1 MSKLFDKIL
10 NEASLGQRAD
20 DVRNKYDRYNHADF
34 EEGGFRSDYYSGV
47 PTRVFNTSILE
58 KNKKEFIEAL
68 QAWMDKFYPGENFKI
83 KTRAK
88 GIEIETPD
96 DEIFFSKLDK
106 DYLAQ
111 LRAEKKRLYNE
122 YEVSATSLATDLEK
136 YAKSLIGK
144 KIYVDFK
151 QSHED
156 VQGNRVL
163 PFGWEPY
170 WTKNNE
176 KTSEGRFSG
185 MHQHTRHNGMEKD
198 ENSHYDGKG
207 YSIDDIKDWKWEI
220 VDVKPVGHPGEQE
233 NPWEMFGYPEP
244 LFNIYLKDPKGR
256 TTYPSNYDEKEIPII
271 VTSKFVDWKRSGI
284 TDPKDFEF
292 ED

>member
-20 DVRNKYDRYNHADF
+20 DVRNKHDRYNHADF

-83 KTRAK
+83 ETRAE
-88 GIEIETPD
+88 GLEIETPD

-111 LRAEKKRLYNE
+111 LRAEKERLYNE
-122 YEVSATSLATDLEK
+122 YETSATSLAADLEK

-144 KIYVDFK
+144 KVYIDFK

-156 VQGNRVL
+156 VQGSKVL

-176 KTSEGRFSG
+176 KTSEGHFSG
-185 MHQHTRHNGMEKD
+185 VHQHTRHGGMEKD
-198 ENSHYDGKG
+198 ENGHYDGKG

-220 VDVKPVGHPGEQE
+220 VDVLGKCSDIL
-233 NPWEMFGYPEP
+233 NLCLIF
-244 LFNIYLKDPKGR
+244 ILKTR
-256 TTYPSNYDEKEIPII
+256 KEERLTHQIMMKK
-271 VTSKFVDWKRSGI
+271 KFLLLLHLNLSTGNALV
-284 TDPKDFEF
+284 
-292 ED
+292 